1 MPNLCIQHDAG
12 CLPVSSVSAPEPAP
26 DKGYNQPPVADMPLR
41 TGGFTMP
48 YFFNKLPAGQTIIA
62 SLNCE

>member
-48 YFFNKLPAGQTIIA
+48 VSFNKY
-62 SLNCE
+62 SV

>member
-1 MPNLCIQHDAG
+1 MYRSLHGAG

-41 TGGFTMP
+41 SGGFTMQK
-48 YFFNKLPAGQTIIA
+48 FSNKFSSGQTTF
-62 SLNCE
+62 N